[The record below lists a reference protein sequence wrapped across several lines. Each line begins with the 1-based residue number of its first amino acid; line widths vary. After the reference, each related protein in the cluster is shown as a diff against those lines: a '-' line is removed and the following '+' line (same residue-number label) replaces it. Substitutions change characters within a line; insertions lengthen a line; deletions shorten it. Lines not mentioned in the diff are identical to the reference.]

1 VANDD
6 VTVSVEVTTECD
18 VGDNDKYS
26 FEFVV
31 SSVVFSMFVSLVLK
45 ISVFVSDIVELLF
58 GVVMDA
64 VDSSFVCS
72 TEESVYCSEA
82 SEIDTTVAELEPS
95 DICSVVVVVKTS
107 IVVSLVEVNCNEDE
121 RECSVELETF

>member
-6 VTVSVEVTTECD
+6 VTVSVEVTYECD
-18 VGDNDKYS
+18 VDDKDKYS

-72 TEESVYCSEA
+72 TEESVYCIEA
-82 SEIDTTVAELEPS
+82 TEVDRTVAEVEPS
-95 DICSVVVVVKTS
+95 DVSSVVVVVKTS
-107 IVVSLVEVNCNEDE
+107 IFVALVEVNCNEDE
-121 RECSVELETF
+121 REYSVELETF